1 MPGRLAQSDTR
12 VAFPI
17 VPTCGQV
24 YVPGQM
30 NSGYPLEVGHGCHH
44 FEIHIVSLCGPSN
57 VTMRGESLHHHSEG
71 RYSLAPS
78 SI

>member
-30 NSGYPLEVGHGCHH
+30 NSAYPLEVGHGCHH
-44 FEIHIVSLCGPSN
+44 FEIHICICLFSLFDPFHGTIFCPVLCSALFYFQ
-57 VTMRGESLHHHSEG
+57 SL
-71 RYSLAPS
+71 Y
-78 SI
+78 